1 MEGEQDT
8 LSHLKGIRK
17 GFLKERMGDV
27 CSSEIRRLC
36 QLKKVIKCIYNSKG
50 KN

>member
-8 LSHLKGIRK
+8 LSNLKGIRK

-27 CSSEIRRLC
+27 CSSEIR
-36 QLKKVIKCIYNSKG
+36 KTVSVEESN
-50 KN
+50 